1 MFWRILWR
9 LLSASRS
16 RLLLALIAVASGAAI
31 CSALFNLNL
40 DAGDRL
46 TREFRVLGAN
56 VVVAPPHTADAIPL
70 MDAAVLE
77 RIAALHQPKIIA
89 AAPYLYISAQ
99 ATAATRSSGTAVNEK
114 EEHEKEENGKVEKAN
129 DVPVIVAGTRF
140 DQVALINSWWKVE
153 GQWLSGRDAASG
165 AREAT
170 DSADCMVGKEAAK
183 TLGLV
188 PGSQLTLRYADRQIP
203 LVVKGIVTAGGSDDS
218 QVFVDLGIA
227 QSLAG
232 LEGRIGLVQISVRG
246 SAPEIEN
253 VVNQLSQALP
263 ALDVLP
269 VRQLAAAEGRL
280 LERIRGLLFATVF
293 LILLMTALG
302 VLAAMAGLALE
313 RRRDVGLMKAL
324 GGSVR
329 RVMRFFLAEATAV
342 GIVGGV
348 IGWAVGML
356 LSAWIGQRVFA
367 TSITPRLI
375 VLPVTVG
382 LMIAV
387 SLAGALPLR
396 LLGRV
401 RPAEILR
408 GE

>member
-1 MFWRILWR
+1 VEFRHSARTGIHSTDIFKGLTGMFWRILWR
-9 LLSASRS
+9 LLSASRG
-16 RLLLALIAVASGAAI
+16 RLALALIAVAAGAAV

-40 DAGDRL
+40 DAGDKL

-56 VVVAPPHTADAIPL
+56 VVIAPPRTADV
-70 MDAAVLE
+70 AAVTDAGVLA
-77 RIAALHQPKIIA
+77 RIAALHQSEVVA

-99 ATAATRSSGTAVNEK
+99 ADVAPATGQQEK
-114 EEHEKEENGKVEKAN
+114 EAEKLI
-129 DVPVIVAGTRF
+129 PVIVAGTWF
-140 DQVALINSWWKVE
+140 DQVARMNSWWKIE
-153 GQWLSGRDAASG
+153 GAWVSGRDDSTHCMAG
-165 AREAT
+165 REA
-170 DSADCMVGKEAAK
+170 AR

-188 PGSQLTLRYADRQIP
+188 PGSKLTLHYAARETS
-203 LVVKGIVTAGGSDDS
+203 LTVNGIVTAGGSEDN
-218 QVFVDLGIA
+218 QIFVNLGVA
-227 QSLAG
+227 QSLSA
-232 LEGRIGLVQISVRG
+232 LEGRIGLVQVSVRG

-253 VVNQLSQALP
+253 VMHQFAQAFP
-263 ALDVLP
+263 GLDVLP

-280 LERIRGLLFATVF
+280 LERIRGLLFATIF
-293 LILLMTALG
+293 LILVLSALG

-348 IGWAVGML
+348 IGWAAGMFI
-356 LSAWIGQRVFA
+356 SAWIGKRVFA
-367 TSITPRLI
+367 ASITPRLI
-375 VLPVTVG
+375 VLPVTIA
-382 LMIAV
+382 LMIGV